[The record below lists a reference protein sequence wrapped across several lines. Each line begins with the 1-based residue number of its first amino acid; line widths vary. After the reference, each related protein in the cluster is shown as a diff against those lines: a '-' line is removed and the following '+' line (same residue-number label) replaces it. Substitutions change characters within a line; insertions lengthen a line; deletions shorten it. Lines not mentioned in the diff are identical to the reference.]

1 MTPAGLG
8 KDVLMN
14 EEEYKRTLIRM
25 WDNLREENR
34 GDFNCEGV
42 ECTECTEC
50 PFNGYCNIYIGRY
63 ICNVFAIQKVVEE
76 WGKAHP
82 IETNREHFK
91 KAFGYETHEECFSPI
106 HSECPKDSRGKTINC
121 AECKW
126 YKDSEYHA
134 PESNNAK

>member
-25 WDNLREENR
+25 WDNLREENK

-42 ECTECTEC
+42 ECTEC

-91 KAFGYETHEECFSPI
+91 KAFGYEPGIQCFLPDNAKCNDYPYSC
-106 HSECPKDSRGKTINC
+106 SK
-121 AECKW
+121 CKW
-126 YKDSEYHA
+126 DVDSEYHA